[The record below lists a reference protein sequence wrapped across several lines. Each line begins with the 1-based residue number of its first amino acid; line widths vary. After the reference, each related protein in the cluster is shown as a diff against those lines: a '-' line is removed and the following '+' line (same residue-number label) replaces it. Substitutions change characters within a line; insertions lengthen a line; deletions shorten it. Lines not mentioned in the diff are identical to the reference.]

1 MAFKFNNEKRGYH
14 ILSDQG
20 VIDIHNATMGLMEDY
35 GVRIF
40 GQEAKEIYEKAGCEV
55 DSNTN
60 MVKFPKKLVEW
71 AIENAPGQFTMYGRD
86 SKDDFVLGDGKMSY
100 TSFGTGLEMYELE
113 TGEIRETTTKDLDDF
128 ARFVDA
134 IPEINAFTTAVAAR
148 DVPGKLKDF
157 YEAESIFRNTTK
169 HAILD
174 AENGH
179 NAKVIIDMGIA
190 IAGSEEKLR
199 ERPFFTLCMCPNSPL
214 EIHDGASQVIIEA
227 VRAGI
232 PISILSMGLTGG
244 TTPATLSG
252 TFVVTNAEILAG
264 IVLAQLVKPRAP
276 CIYGSSTTV
285 MDMRKATSPVG
296 APEHGMFGAM
306 VAQVG
311 DYYDIVTKVGGT

>member
-1 MAFKFNNEKRGYH
+1 MAFQMSKERRGYH
-14 ILSDQG
+14 ILRDEG
-20 VIDIHNATMGLMEDY
+20 VIEIHNATMELMGDF

-40 GQEAKEIYEKAGCEV
+40 GKEAKEIYEKAGCAV
-55 DSNTN
+55 DWETN
-60 MVKFPKKLVEW
+60 MVRFPRELVEW
-71 AIENAPGQFTMYGRD
+71 AIEQAPGSFTMYGRD
-86 SKDDFVLGDGKMSY
+86 PKDDFVLGDGTVSY
-100 TSFGTGLEMYELE
+100 TSFGTGLQMYELE
-113 TGEIRETTTKDLDDF
+113 TGEIRDTTTKDLEDF

-134 IPEINAFTTAVAAR
+134 IPEINAFTTAVAAQ
-148 DVPGKLKDF
+148 DAPGKLKDF
-157 YEAESIFRNTTK
+157 YEAEAIFKNTTK

-179 NAKVIIDMGIA
+179 NARAIIEMGIA

-214 EIHDGASQVIIEA
+214 EIHEGASEVIIETA
-227 VRAGI
+227 KTGL

-244 TTPATLSG
+244 TTPATLAG

-264 IVLAQLVKPRAP
+264 ITLAQLVNPGNP
-276 CIYGSSTTV
+276 VIYGSSTTV
-285 MDMRKATSPVG
+285 MDMRRATSPVG

-306 VAQVG
+306 VAQFG